1 MSRSPRDPSDSRQQK
16 GQLSRDTPDFVE
28 GSEWWSL
35 EQQPAAYYRAA
46 VARARM
52 LQAEATTPRLKKYL
66 GEVVARCER
75 LAEEVVRA
83 SEKD

>member
-1 MSRSPRDPSDSRQQK
+1 
-16 GQLSRDTPDFVE
+16 
-28 GSEWWSL
+28 
-35 EQQPAAYYRAA
+35 
-46 VARARM
+46 M

-83 SEKD
+83 SED

>member
-1 MSRSPRDPSDSRQQK
+1 M
-16 GQLSRDTPDFVE
+16 
-28 GSEWWSL
+28 
-35 EQQPAAYYRAA
+35 EQQPGAYYRAA
-46 VARARM
+46 VVRARR